1 MWRTDSLEKI
11 LILGKKAGGKGDG
24 RRWDGWMA
32 SLTRWTWVCT
42 SFRCWW
48 WTGKP
53 GVMRSMGS
61 QRVGLNWATELNW
74 FCLMTWGRD
83 SIAGLILVIYPNWHH
98 QPVLSKWDHSQLA
111 SSFIYL
117 FIFEYFTLASGSH
130 SMYVPWWFSM
140 SCPCPFYSEN
150 LLWSLQGR
158 CKVDS
163 GL

>member
-24 RRWDGWMA
+24 RRWDGWTA
-32 SLTRWTWVCT
+32 SLTRWTWVWT

-117 FIFEYFTLASGSH
+117 FIFEYFALASGSH

-140 SCPCPFYSEN
+140 SRPCPFYSEN

-158 CKVDS
+158 CKVD
-163 GL
+163 